1 MTTSTSN
8 LAHVLTLP
16 VEVTTWS
23 YTKKTY
29 KTNVHYLTDLEKAV
43 LNLYPVEC
51 FNEFEYGDADPAD
64 VLLDF
69 DEVLSGLKK
78 QGLNLRVNQVKG
90 IISSLS
96 KKGAIEIEVRGD
108 TAAEKRIFGQDLYWL
123 KKEWFIGLGGLED
136 SY

>member
-1 MTTSTSN
+1 MTISTSN
-8 LAHVLTLP
+8 LAHVLTMP
-16 VEVTTWS
+16 VEVTKWS

-29 KTNVHYLTDLEKAV
+29 KNYVIVLTDLEKAV

-51 FNEFEYGDADPAD
+51 FNEFEYGDADPAN

-69 DEVLSGLKK
+69 DDVVTGLKN

-108 TAAEKRIFGQDLYWL
+108 TPAEKRIFGQDLYWL
-123 KKEWFIGLGGLED
+123 CKEWFIGLGGLKD

>member
-1 MTTSTSN
+1 MTTSTLN
-8 LAHVLTLP
+8 LAHALTMP
-16 VEVTTWS
+16 VEVTKWS
-23 YTKKTY
+23 FKKKTY
-29 KTNVHYLTDLEKAV
+29 KNYLIVLTDLEKAV
-43 LNLYPVEC
+43 LNIYPIEC

-69 DEVLSGLKK
+69 DEVVSGLKK
-78 QGLNLRVNQVKG
+78 QGLNLKVNQVKG

-108 TAAEKRIFGQDLYWL
+108 TPAEKRIFGQDLYWL
-123 KKEWFIGLGGLED
+123 NKDWFIGLGGLED